1 MPRSQVAIKVVGI
14 GGCGG
19 NIIDYMVEA
28 GLGGVDYLC
37 LNTDEQGLERSTS
50 PVKLQIGKRVTQGY
64 GTGSDPEVGREAALE
79 NTEELTELLGD
90 ADMVFLVTGLG
101 GGTGT
106 GAAPVVG
113 SLAKQM
119 GALTMAAAV
128 KPFAFEGKRKNLVA
142 DEGFRDL
149 LEQVDTAME
158 IPNERL
164 LDQIEPGSG
173 FFESFRVANR
183 IATETLQGITDI
195 INRPGIMNSD
205 FADIRAVLE
214 EAGVAVVG
222 SAQASGPDAAV
233 QAAREAIASLM
244 ADPDVLPKATKVL
257 VNVTGSAQ
265 FGMHDASEA
274 LHLIQREF
282 DHEANLIIGT
292 VRDDSVGDQ
301 VSVMVV
307 ASGFNQDGF
316 ELKSAAEEDSTTSD
330 SSFFDEESDW
340 PSELSEES
348 LDEEQEESVS
358 IVAEGA
364 SHGPAGLSSDAE
376 REEFE
381 LPTNGMPLE
390 FVPQP
395 PIRVNESE
403 PKAASAKKRGFF
415 GRKSF
420 FS

>member
-1 MPRSQVAIKVVGI
+1 
-14 GGCGG
+14 
-19 NIIDYMVEA
+19 
-28 GLGGVDYLC
+28 
-37 LNTDEQGLERSTS
+37 
-50 PVKLQIGKRVTQGY
+50 
-64 GTGSDPEVGREAALE
+64 
-79 NTEELTELLGD
+79 
-90 ADMVFLVTGLG
+90 
-101 GGTGT
+101 
-106 GAAPVVG
+106 
-113 SLAKQM
+113 
-119 GALTMAAAV
+119 
-128 KPFAFEGKRKNLVA
+128 
-142 DEGFRDL
+142 
-149 LEQVDTAME
+149 
-158 IPNERL
+158 
-164 LDQIEPGSG
+164 
-173 FFESFRVANR
+173 
-183 IATETLQGITDI
+183 
-195 INRPGIMNSD
+195 
-205 FADIRAVLE
+205 
-214 EAGVAVVG
+214 
-222 SAQASGPDAAV
+222 
-233 QAAREAIASLM
+233 M

-395 PIRVNESE
+395 PIRVDESE